1 MPEPQPWTGRA
12 PGRVNLIGEHVD
24 YMGGLVLPCAVDR
37 YTAVTGRPSE
47 DWQMASDVPGGL
59 PYVRAVAE
67 RVGAGPQSVQVT
79 SEVPAGFGMSSSAA
93 LLVAV
98 CAGLRPAMDGVEAAV
113 LCQEAEQA
121 ATGVMVGVMDHYA
134 SALGRA
140 GFALLLDTSTL
151 RARYVR
157 FPEEAVIA
165 VLDSG
170 IRRVLAE
177 TPYNQRRQE
186 AEGGMPRRVRHVV
199 SELER
204 VRRFAE
210 AMEAGDLAT
219 MGRLLGESHR
229 SLRDDFEVSTP
240 EVDAMVERAAKAPG
254 CLGARVMGAGFGGSI
269 LALLSSGA
277 EGGFEAALGQRVVF
291 CRTADGAYARGA
303 A

>member
-1 MPEPQPWTGRA
+1 MPDWTGRA

-37 YTAVTGRPSE
+37 YTTVTGHPSE
-47 DWQMASDVPGGL
+47 DWEMVSAVPGGL

-67 RVGAGPQSVQVT
+67 RLGAGPQSVQVG

-98 CAGLRPAMDGVEAAV
+98 CAGLRPGMDGVEAAV
-113 LCQEAEQA
+113 LCQAAEQA
-121 ATGVMVGVMDHYA
+121 STGVMVGVMDHYA

-140 GFALLLDTSTL
+140 GFALLLDTAAL
-151 RARYVR
+151 RSRLVR
-157 FPEEAVIA
+157 FPEGAVIA

-186 AEGGMPRRVRHVV
+186 AEAGMPKRVRHVE
-199 SELER
+199 SEIQR
-204 VRRFAE
+204 VKLFAE
-210 AMEAGDLAT
+210 AMERGDLEA
-219 MGRLLGESHR
+219 MGRLLGESHA

-240 EVDAMVERAAKAPG
+240 AVDAIVERAARAPG
-254 CLGARVMGAGFGGSI
+254 CLGARLMGAGFGGSI
-269 LALLSSGA
+269 LALVRTGA
-277 EGGFEAALGQRVVF
+277 EREFEHGAGQPAVF
-291 CRTADGAYARGA
+291 CKTADGAYARGSS
-303 A
+303 